1 MELRSLEDF
10 DSFSGAKIALI
21 CGSKVVTYLRDNKP
35 SISFPD
41 HWDLA
46 GGGREGNETPEQC
59 ALRETEE
66 EFDLKLNIGRIVWRR
81 RYQNVS
87 EPSEHAYFMVAH
99 ISKAEVSTIRFGN
112 EGQFWQLM
120 NIQRFLKHPKAVP
133 QLQSRLA
140 HYLSQTS

>member
-1 MELRSLEDF
+1 METF

-21 CGSKVVTYLRDNKP
+21 CKSKIVTYLRDNKP
-35 SISFPD
+35 SIPFPN

-66 EFDLKLNIGRIVWRR
+66 EFDLKLNIARIVWRR
-81 RYQNVS
+81 RYRNAS
-87 EPSEHAYFMVAH
+87 KPSEHAYFMVAH
-99 ISKAEVSTIRFGN
+99 LLETEISAIKFGD
-112 EGQFWQLM
+112 EGQYWQMMDL
-120 NIQRFLKHPKAVP
+120 QEFLKHPKAVP

-140 HYLSQTS
+140 YYLSHKT